1 MHFDTIRKEN
11 GLVLELGNRGSLW
24 IFSYRLC
31 DFPPIFLTLA
41 LVTLAKGNC
50 GSCESPRKCR
60 LWRTE
65 FILVLGWGRCSLYI
79 SYWLVFAVADT
90 LLHSLMLTKA
100 RIYPGNHKP
109 LLSKAKARLMLW
121 WCINT
126 SSVWANR
133 RGCSLLESS
142 HSPHSM
148 LAHHLS
154 RTHILAFL
162 TVEKKCYCLI
172 HIQSYK
178 YSL

>member
-41 LVTLAKGNC
+41 LVTLANGNC

-133 RGCSLLESS
+133 RGCRSFKEQLQSSFHVGTPSIQDS
-142 HSPHSM
+142 HSSFSHCGKEM
-148 LAHHLS
+148 LL
-154 RTHILAFL
+154 FN
-162 TVEKKCYCLI
+162 
-172 HIQSYK
+172 SYPK
-178 YSL
+178 L